1 MKKIYMTPCVE
12 IAEVANEV
20 TILAGSFE
28 PKKKITD
35 AFGTISSSSVTTPD
49 KDFYMSEIE
58 GDGWSSFSKQRSG
71 FYESY

>member
-12 IAEVANEV
+12 IVETANEV
-20 TILAGSFE
+20 TILAGSFD
-28 PKKKITD
+28 PKKKMTD
-35 AFGTISSSSVTTPD
+35 AFGTVSSTNVQTPD

-58 GDGWSSFSKQRSG
+58 GDEWSSFSKQRSG